1 MVENFSDN
9 IIAQWGAVGVLVSF
23 LTAGNIVQWKRG
35 EKRDSDYASFITRM
49 TSDFLEQSK
58 EQTAAL
64 VELVTLVRD
73 RKP

>member
-1 MVENFSDN
+1 MVENISDN
-9 IIAQWGAVGVLVSF
+9 IVAQWGAVGVLVSF

-35 EKRDSDYASFITRM
+35 EKRDSDYAASTARLTDDI
-49 TSDFLEQSK
+49 LEQSK

-73 RKP
+73 RRP